1 MNLGKIGCRQRI
13 FNMRA
18 PDHSSS
24 EPEQDEKPMRD
35 GGTYRA
41 KGELI
46 EILRSCVRELL
57 TYYDREEACRAL
69 FYVIDNEFKEAE
81 LI

>member
-1 MNLGKIGCRQRI
+1 MNIGKIGCRQRI
-13 FNMRA
+13 LNMRA
-18 PDHSSS
+18 PDQP
-24 EPEQDEKPMRD
+24 EPEQDEKPLRD
-35 GGTYRA
+35 GNVYRA

-57 TYYDREEACRAL
+57 THYEREEACRAL

-81 LI
+81 T

>member
-1 MNLGKIGCRQRI
+1 MPIRPENRSWPKIC
-13 FNMRA
+13 NMRA
-18 PDHSSS
+18 EVPVN
-24 EPEQDEKPMRD
+24 PEQDEKPLRD
-35 GGTYRA
+35 GNVYRA

-57 TYYDREEACRAL
+57 THYEREEACRAL

-81 LI
+81 T